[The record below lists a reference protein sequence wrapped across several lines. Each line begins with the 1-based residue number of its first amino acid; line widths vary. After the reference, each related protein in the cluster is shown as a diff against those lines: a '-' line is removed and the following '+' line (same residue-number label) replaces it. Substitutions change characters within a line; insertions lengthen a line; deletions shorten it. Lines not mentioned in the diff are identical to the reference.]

1 MIRGLIMGIL
11 CGSTLLAGGEKES
24 ISMPSLQSFATLEQ
38 LTERF
43 KSTDG
48 VRRFPPCSDR
58 KAWENFAK
66 NDLQK
71 MYALYF
77 INAAKAD
84 KNTPWPDCSIKHFTQ
99 FIRTGNRTNYEVPYF
114 ERRHRLIT
122 FAFAECLENK
132 GEYIEEI
139 AEGLWHI
146 LAEPTWVL
154 PAHERYNPPDPV
166 PLKCKNE
173 PVDLFAS
180 QTGLILT
187 AVIEMLEP
195 QLQAYSQALIDRIK
209 KEIIQRVIVP
219 LEADGEEPWW
229 LQKEIKFPSNWI
241 PWCCSN
247 SFAAAVYVL
256 KDDPQRLAKLVWK
269 MHSAVDKFIGVY
281 KNDGACDEGPQYW
294 TPSVGQMF
302 QFTDYL
308 NRRTNGLYD
317 DFFKQ
322 PKIRSMGEFITD
334 LNLTGN
340 YYLNY
345 SDAQAKMTNLSPGLI
360 YSFGENLNSDL
371 MKSFVLNYI
380 RKADIESMTNA
391 QAVRSLSIMDYLML
405 FRLPAENNSL
415 KFQTRALSYFADR
428 QIFIARQN
436 PENPA
441 QGVIG
446 CIKGGH
452 NNEGHNHND
461 VAQFTVYVNGKPIIV
476 DAGAGT
482 YTRKTFSADRYS
494 IWWIGGMGHNAPQIN
509 GHYQMAGIEYH
520 AKVKEFN
527 PAPDAPSLTLD
538 ISKIYTPEAGVK
550 EAVRKFT
557 VDRKNGKV
565 TVNDSLSMHNS
576 TSNKIE
582 LKLFTPQKPVSF
594 NDNSVKWDDAEMSLK
609 NIKCVSVNEIDLEN
623 DAKLVSVWGK
633 LYCINLTTE
642 INNYQIEITSK

>member
-1 MIRGLIMGIL
+1 
-11 CGSTLLAGGEKES
+11 
-24 ISMPSLQSFATLEQ
+24 MPSLQSFATLEQ

-66 NDLQK
+66 NELQK
-71 MYALYF
+71 KYAEHIISEAKK
-77 INAAKAD
+77 IN
-84 KNTPWPDCSIKHFTQ
+84 NSPWPDCSIKLFTQ
-99 FIRTGNRTNYEVPYF
+99 FIRNGNRINYEMPYF
-114 ERRHRLIT
+114 ERRQRLVILT
-122 FAFAECLENK
+122 IAECLENK

-146 LAEPTWVL
+146 LSEPTWVL
-154 PAHERYNPPDPV
+154 PAHERYNQPDPA
-166 PLKCKNE
+166 PLKQKYE
-173 PVDLFAS
+173 VVDLFSS
-180 QTGLILT
+180 QTALIMT
-187 AVIEMLEP
+187 AVLELLQP
-195 QLQAYSQALIDRIK
+195 QFESYSKAFIDRIK
-209 KEIIQRVIVP
+209 QEIIQRVIVP
-219 LEADGEEPWW
+219 LEADGQEPWW

-241 PWCCSN
+241 PWCCAN
-247 SFAAAVYVL
+247 SFGAAVSVL
-256 KDDPQRLAKLVWK
+256 KDDPERLAKLVWK

-294 TPSVGQMF
+294 HPSVGQMY
-302 QFTDYL
+302 QFMDQL
-308 NRRTNGLYD
+308 NRRTDGLYN

-322 PKIRSMGEFITD
+322 QKIRRMGEFITD
-334 LNLTGN
+334 LNLTGK
-340 YYLNY
+340 YFLNY
-345 SDAQAKMTNLSPGLI
+345 SDATGKMTNLSPGLV
-360 YSFGENLNSDL
+360 YSFGESINNEL
-371 MKSFVLNYI
+371 MKSFIIDYVKTSNI
-380 RKADIESMTNA
+380 NDMTNT
-391 QAVRSLSIMDYLML
+391 QALRSLTIMDYLML
-405 FRLPAENNSL
+405 FRLPDDMQNANFTPRELN
-415 KFQTRALSYFADR
+415 YFADR
-428 QIFIARQN
+428 NIFIARQT
-436 PENPA
+436 PEDTA
-441 QGVIG
+441 KGIIG
-446 CIKGGH
+446 AIKGGH

-461 VAQFTVYVNGKPIIV
+461 VAQFTVYVNGKPLIV

-482 YTRKTFSADRYS
+482 YTRKTFSTDRYS

-509 GHYQMAGIEYH
+509 GNYQMAGIEYH

-538 ISKIYTPEAGVK
+538 ISKIYRPEAGVK

-576 TSNKIE
+576 SSNKIE

-594 NDNSVKWDDAEMSLK
+594 NDNSVKWNDAEMSLK
-609 NIKCVSVNEIDLEN
+609 NIKCVSVNEIDFEN